1 MKPMVVVDP
10 PRADRAAVVE
20 LGRLGVS
27 TVFEAGGRTGL
38 LGTELRPAW
47 AGAAAAG
54 TAVTVL
60 CPPGDNLM
68 VHVAIEQVGPGDVL
82 VITTTSPCG
91 DGYVGELI
99 ATALTARG
107 AAGVVTTTGIRDIAP
122 ITKARFPIW
131 SRSVSAQGTVRATA
145 GSVNIPIVI
154 GNSVISPGDA
164 IIADDDGVV
173 AVPRLRAAEVVDSA
187 RRREAKEEQSRAAFA
202 GGELSL
208 DRYDLR
214 PELKRLGV
222 RYVRAYDLDGQS
234 GAESGAGPG
243 RR

>member
-1 MKPMVVVDP
+1 VKPIVVVDP
-10 PRADRAAVVE
+10 PRADAAAVVE
-20 LGRLGVS
+20 LGRLGVA

-38 LGTELRPAW
+38 LGTGLRPAW
-47 AGAAAAG
+47 VGAAAAG

-68 VHVAIEQVGPGDVL
+68 VHVAIEQVGQGDLL

-99 ATALTARG
+99 ATALVARG
-107 AAGVVTTTGIRDIAP
+107 AAGLVTTTGIRDVAA
-122 ITKARFPIW
+122 ITKAGFPVW
-131 SRSVSAQGTVRATA
+131 SQSVSAQGTVRATA
-145 GSVNIPIVI
+145 GSVNVPIVI
-154 GNSVISPGDA
+154 GNTVVSPGDVV
-164 IIADDDGVV
+164 IADDDGVV
-173 AVPRLRAAEVVDSA
+173 AVPRLRATEVVESA
-187 RRREAKEEQSRAAFA
+187 RAREAKEELSRAAFA

-214 PELKRLGV
+214 PQLDRLGV

-234 GAESGAGPG
+234 GGES
-243 RR
+243 